1 MSAAQGVTE
10 DRPSHTAGSRRSPLA
25 FVPGGVPA
33 LAAEFIG
40 TLILVFFAV
49 GTAVF
54 ADLSAGVV
62 GIALAFGFVLIAL
75 VYTIGTVSGCHVN
88 PAVTLGMVLSGRM
101 NALCGVFYAMA
112 QFAGGIVGAL
122 LLYFVSRSVQ
132 ARLGGPFQRNAFGS
146 NGYGSNS
153 DLHIS
158 AAGAFLVEIILTAL
172 LVTVVLAVT
181 SGPGVKGLE
190 GVAIG
195 TALTAIHLAGIP
207 LTGTSVNP
215 ARSLGPA
222 VFATNNALSQVWLFI
237 VAPLVGSVVAV
248 LIHRVLRGRE
258 GAQTEAEV
266 EENAVEAVDAA
277 PAKSSAA

>member
-1 MSAAQGVTE
+1 MS
-10 DRPSHTAGSRRSPLA
+10 
-25 FVPGGVPA
+25 A

-54 ADLSAGVV
+54 AGITAGVV

-75 VYTIGTVSGCHVN
+75 VYTIGTISGCHVN

-101 NALCGVFYAMA
+101 KPLCGALYAVM

-122 LLYFVSRSVQ
+122 FMYWVSRSVQ
-132 ARLGGPFQRNAFGS
+132 ARLGGPFRRNSFGA

-158 AAGAFLVEIILTAL
+158 VGGAFFVEVILTAL
-172 LVTVVLAVT
+172 LVIVVLGVT

-195 TALTAIHLAGIP
+195 TALTVIHLAGIP

-222 VFATNNALSQVWLFI
+222 IFATDNALSQVWLFI
-237 VAPLVGSVVAV
+237 VAPLAGSIVAV
-248 LIHRVLRGRE
+248 VVHKVLRGRHE
-258 GAQTEAEV
+258 EAPEAEV
-266 EENAVEAVDAA
+266 EEAAVEAAEG
-277 PAKSSAA
+277 